1 MPAASLVSVRFLQR
15 LALASLLTALAGCA
29 SMSKEE
35 CLTANW
41 TEVGTRD
48 GQNGEPRARFASHAE
63 ACREAGIRADQQ
75 QYMAG
80 WETGITYFCTPHN
93 GFEVGRRGR
102 YYSSGT
108 CPPALEG
115 AFRYRY
121 DRGYD
126 IYRAQQEVDRI
137 QNNQRD
143 KQRKLDET
151 KDDRTKRALRNELTD
166 LDHDLRR
173 ARDRLY
179 DAERRAR
186 M

>member
-1 MPAASLVSVRFLQR
+1 MHVVAPVPVRLQR
-15 LALASLLTALAGCA
+15 LALAALLLALAGCA

-41 TEVGTRD
+41 GEVGMRD
-48 GQNGEPRARFASHAE
+48 GQNGEPRSRFASHAE
-63 ACREAGIRADQQ
+63 ACREAGIRADQG
-75 QYMAG
+75 QYMSG
-80 WETGITYFCTPHN
+80 WERGIVYFCTPHN

-115 AFRYRY
+115 GFRHGY
-121 DRGYD
+121 DRGID
-126 IYRAQQEVDRI
+126 IHRAQQEVDRV
-137 QNNQRD
+137 QNNIRD
-143 KQRKLDET
+143 KQRKLDEAKT
-151 KDDRTKRALRNELTD
+151 DDERRRLRRELTD
-166 LDHDLRR
+166 LDFDMRR

-186 M
+186 Y

>member
-1 MPAASLVSVRFLQR
+1 MLVSFSSVSLQR
-15 LALASLLTALAGCA
+15 IALALVLAALAGCA

-41 TEVGTRD
+41 VDVGTRD
-48 GQNGEPRARFASHAE
+48 GQNGEPRSRFADHVE
-63 ACREAGIRADQQ
+63 ACREAGVRADQG

-80 WETGITYFCTPHN
+80 WERGIVVFCTPHN

-102 YYSSGT
+102 YYSNGT
-108 CPPALEG
+108 CPPALEPG
-115 AFRYRY
+115 FRHGY
-121 DRGYD
+121 DRGSD

-137 QNNQRD
+137 QNSIRD
-143 KQRKLDET
+143 KQRKLDQAK
-151 KDDRTKRALRNELTD
+151 KDSERRELRRDLSD
-166 LDHDLRR
+166 LDHDMRR

-186 M
+186 Y